1 MRLRNN
7 LGRGLALLLA
17 LAPAVFAGSPV
28 AVRAAAAV
36 KCVPQSVPASKKT
49 VLTFP
54 DGKQIKID
62 LVDTPVMRNLGLM
75 CVTKMPRTYGMLFVF
90 PSDLYLNF
98 WMKNTLVPLDI
109 LWIGADKKITTIHE
123 KLHAST
129 VDTPDD
135 KIVTAGGKG
144 QFVLELASG
153 EASRRK
159 LKVGD
164 HLKFKAEIPAK

>member
-1 MRLRNN
+1 MKT
-7 LGRGLALLLA
+7 LLLLLS
-17 LAPAVFAGSPV
+17 LAPSAY
-28 AVRAAAAV
+28 AAAP
-36 KCVPQSVPASKKT
+36 KCAPQTVPAAKKT

-54 DGKQIKID
+54 DGKTIKLD
-62 LVDTPVMRNLGLM
+62 LVDTPSTREIGLM
-75 CVTKMPRTYGMLFVF
+75 CVKKMPRTYGMMFVF
-90 PSDLYLNF
+90 PSDMYLNF

-109 LWIGADKKITTIHE
+109 LWIGADKRITVIHE
-123 KLHAST
+123 KLHEST

-159 LKVGD
+159 LKAGD
-164 HLKFKAEIPAK
+164 LLKFSAPIPEK